1 MIIPIYWGT
10 RGKLKKDLS
19 TGIDYC
25 PHCGKFTGWFLGRSL
40 KIYHFEYIPLK
51 SKTIAWFHM
60 CGVCEH
66 GKTLDEGQYNGL
78 KQMYLPFSDKKKQ
91 IACYEQAAAL
101 AQTLPPEENSVNI
114 LMANLAQTYPVAATP
129 QLDQEYRRRL
139 RRLLNVPAAEQAEP
153 VRAAAPAVMPDVPDP
168 AAQDIPTQP
177 AFPQMQQAAA
187 PQAAGVLPPQ
197 QFGQAM
203 QGANPFGA
211 PNPAGIQNPYGTPN
225 PAGIQNPYGTPNPA
239 GMQNPYGTPN
249 PAGIQNPYG
258 TPNPAGIQNPYGTPN
273 PAGMQNPYG
282 TPNPYGSPAPYGA
295 APAAPAAPSNG
306 SAHPH
311 NSMFTNSSDFD

>member
-249 PAGIQNPYG
+249 PAG
-258 TPNPAGIQNPYGTPN
+258 
-273 PAGMQNPYG
+273 MQNPYG